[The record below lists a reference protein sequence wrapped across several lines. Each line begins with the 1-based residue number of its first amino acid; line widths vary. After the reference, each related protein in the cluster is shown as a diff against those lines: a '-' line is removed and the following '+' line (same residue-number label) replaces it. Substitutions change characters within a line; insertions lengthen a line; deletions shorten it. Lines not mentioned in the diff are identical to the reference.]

1 MELRNRTACPSS
13 NMHLRTW
20 HHHRDSAFK
29 KKTKAGS
36 MGTLPEDSALTVK
49 EVGEGKEFI
58 GLPGLLMEN
67 YAISVTM
74 KVVHVLY
81 ASFVYG
87 IFCLYG

>member
-1 MELRNRTACPSS
+1 
-13 NMHLRTW
+13 
-20 HHHRDSAFK
+20 
-29 KKTKAGS
+29 

-87 IFCLYG
+87 IFLSLWIALELLNLYFCLLCAIFAVHRLFIGVNEK

>member
-1 MELRNRTACPSS
+1 
-13 NMHLRTW
+13 
-20 HHHRDSAFK
+20 
-29 KKTKAGS
+29 

-58 GLPGLLMEN
+58 GLLGLLMEY